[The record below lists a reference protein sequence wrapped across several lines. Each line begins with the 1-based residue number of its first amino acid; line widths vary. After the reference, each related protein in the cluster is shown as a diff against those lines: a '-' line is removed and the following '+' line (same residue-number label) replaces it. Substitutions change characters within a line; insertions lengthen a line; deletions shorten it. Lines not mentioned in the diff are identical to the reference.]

1 VAGKLSDSVAVVTGA
16 TRGLGKAI
24 ALALGAAGATV
35 YVTGRSEQTGDI
47 PGTLHETAA
56 AVSAAGGH
64 GVPVRCDHSDDAQ
77 IDQLFDRVGHE
88 AGRLDLLINNA
99 FPSGAV
105 TSAIGLRF
113 WEHDLSVWDDIMGV
127 GLRSHFVASRHA
139 VAAMSGSGGLIVNVS
154 SAGAKRYAYGAAYGV
169 GKAGFDK
176 FTSDAAIEL
185 AGTGISIVSLWP
197 GVTQTEMLDHL
208 RREGDARLETLLH
221 GVPTPVPS
229 HVVGDAVVSLAL
241 DREVARFS
249 GTHLSVKQLNEHYAG
264 RVDLFDGRQPLATS

>member
-1 VAGKLSDSVAVVTGA
+1 MGKLSGSVAVVTGA

-24 ALALGAAGATV
+24 AIALGATGATV
-35 YVTGRSEQTGDI
+35 YVTGRSERTGDI
-47 PGTLHETAA
+47 PGTLRETAE
-56 AVSAAGGH
+56 AVSAAGGD
-64 GVPVRCDHSDDAQ
+64 GIPVRCDHSDDGQ
-77 IDQLFDRVGHE
+77 INQLFDRVRRE
-88 AGRLDLLINNA
+88 TGRLDLLVNNA

-139 VAAMSGSGGLIVNVS
+139 VAAMSGQGGLIVNVS
-154 SAGAKRYAYGAAYGV
+154 SAGAKRYAYSAAYGV

-176 FTSDAAIEL
+176 FTADAAIDL
-185 AGTGISIVSLWP
+185 AGTGISIVSIWP

-208 RREGDARLETLLH
+208 RDEGDPRLDTLLH

-241 DREVARFS
+241 DSEVERFS
-249 GTHLSVKQLNEHYAG
+249 GAHLSVKQLNEHYAG
-264 RVDLFDGRQPLATS
+264 EAELLDRQHPLATS